1 MTTELDF
8 KLETCLEI
16 PEKKSSELIELLIK
30 VWPGSNA
37 INHSVQNYK
46 SGSKHVKLSVS
57 LKIDL
62 VGMKQP
68 VGLWIYAI

>member
-16 PEKKSSELIELLIK
+16 PEKKNSGELIELLIK
-30 VWPGSNA
+30 VWPGANA
-37 INHSVQNYK
+37 INHS
-46 SGSKHVKLSVS
+46 VKLSVS

-62 VGMKQP
+62 AGMKTTSW
-68 VGLWIYAI
+68 VMTVSY